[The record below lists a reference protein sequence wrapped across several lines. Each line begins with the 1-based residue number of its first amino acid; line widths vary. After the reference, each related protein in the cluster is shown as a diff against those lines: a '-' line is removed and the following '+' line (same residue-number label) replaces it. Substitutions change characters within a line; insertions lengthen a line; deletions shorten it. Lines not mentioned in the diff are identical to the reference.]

1 LASNCAD
8 HEERDK
14 ADKADKANATKC
26 DRLQQEMQVLEEER
40 MAIFWAHGAPEE
52 LGFRR
57 I

>member
-40 MAIFWAHGAPEE
+40 MAICWANGAPEE